1 MRKTSTAG
9 IALIKSFEGCR
20 LTAYKPVQTEVHW
33 TIGWGHYGPGVL
45 EGQKI
50 TQPQADA
57 MLVEDLSKYEA
68 YVNSHA
74 YVPMIDQLTQYQFDA
89 LVSFTYN
96 CGAGNL
102 KTLCKDR
109 TVVQI
114 GESIAKY
121 NKSSGTVLSGLV
133 RRRQAEI
140 DLFNTPDDFLEEDKE
155 AVNQVKDIN
164 VPSKWAEAAWK
175 EVTSKGY
182 FDGTRPGAMI
192 TREELGVV
200 VSRLLKYMDQKG

>member
-20 LTAYKPVQTEVHW
+20 LTAYKPVQTEIHW
-33 TIGWGHYGPGVL
+33 TIGWGHYGPDVL

-57 MLVEDLSKYEA
+57 MLVEDLSKYEV
-68 YVNSHA
+68 YVNSQA
-74 YVPMIDQLTQYQFDA
+74 YVPMVDQLTQYQFDA

-102 KTLCKDR
+102 KTLCAKR
-109 TVVQI
+109 TIAQI

-140 DLFNTPDDFLEEDKE
+140 DLFNKPDDFLKEDKTI
-155 AVNQVKDIN
+155 VNQVKDIN

>member
-1 MRKTSTAG
+1 
-9 IALIKSFEGCR
+9 
-20 LTAYKPVQTEVHW
+20 
-33 TIGWGHYGPGVL
+33 
-45 EGQKI
+45 
-50 TQPQADA
+50 

-96 CGAGNL
+96 CGTGNL
-102 KTLCKDR
+102 KTLCANR
-109 TVVQI
+109 TVAQI

-140 DLFNTPDDFLEEDKE
+140 NLFNTPGDFLEEDKTI
-155 AVNQVKDIN
+155 VNQVKDIN